1 MKRMFMTIMGALLV
15 FLLSALAQTASAQ
28 TACGTR
34 QAVADKLKQSY
45 DEQPSAIGLA
55 HNGAIVEVFSSPAG
69 TWTIVLTRP
78 DGVSC
83 LMATGESWQAMSQEI
98 AELES

>member
-1 MKRMFMTIMGALLV
+1 MKRMFMTIMGALLIV
-15 FLLSALAQTASAQ
+15 LGALVQPASAQ
-28 TACGTR
+28 TACGVR
-34 QAVADKLKQSY
+34 QTVADKLKQTY

-55 HNGAIVEVFSSPAG
+55 HNGTVVEVFSSPTG

-83 LMATGESWQAMSQEI
+83 LVATGENWQAMSQEL
-98 AELES
+98 AEIES